1 MARITRKMLMNQLG
15 FICDILDKKIGFQL
29 GNWNLDYAQ
38 CYGGYIVVE
47 YMENGGE
54 YHPLLNKR
62 LVAQQMSDALNM
74 ALRALEYRED

>member
-1 MARITRKMLMNQLG
+1 MRMTKKILMKKMG
-15 FICDILDKKIGFQL
+15 FICDILDKKIGFEL

-54 YHPLLNKR
+54 HHPLLTKR
-62 LVAQQMSDALNM
+62 LTANHMGDALDM